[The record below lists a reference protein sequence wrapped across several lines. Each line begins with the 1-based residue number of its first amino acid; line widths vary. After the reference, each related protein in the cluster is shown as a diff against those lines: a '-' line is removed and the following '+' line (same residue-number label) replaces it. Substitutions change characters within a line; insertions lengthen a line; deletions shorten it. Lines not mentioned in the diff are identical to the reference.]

1 MKNNQENEKTSL
13 DGEKHLQKTHLRKNL
28 TQNIQRTLKTQQ
40 ENGHLT
46 SKWAEDGAVGIAQ
59 W

>member
-13 DGEKHLQKTHLRKNL
+13 DRKRHLQKTHLRKNL
-28 TQNIQRTLKTQQ
+28 TQNIQRTLNTQQ
-40 ENGHLT
+40 ENGYLT

-59 W
+59 